1 MIYLFLCIISST
13 LIFVIFKFLDRLQIP
28 VLPVIIYN
36 YLIASLLGFV
46 ITGNKLSS
54 MLGGEKDWLPLSLI
68 IGVLFIV
75 MFFIIGKS
83 SEKAG
88 ISITTVASKMSV
100 VSPIIFSIIIDPLD
114 DVNLLK
120 IAGVIIALLAVFLT
134 IYKKKT
140 LDLDSQA
147 IVYPVVLFFGMG
159 IVDSLVKLA
168 QMTYIGAGELA
179 IFTAVL
185 FLIAFLTG
193 IVYLLVSHNKFSKLF
208 STKAFIWG
216 SLLGISNF
224 GSIYFIIKALNYR
237 GPQGRIIDGS
247 IVFGV
252 NNTGIVV
259 LSVLLGFLIFREKLR
274 NINYLGIFLALVAI
288 IIFAYA

>member
-13 LIFVIFKFLDRLQIP
+13 LIFVIFKFLGRLQIP

-36 YLIASLLGFV
+36 YLTASLLGFI

-54 MLGGEKDWLPLSLI
+54 TLGGEKSWLPLSLI
-68 IGVLFIV
+68 IGVLFIL

-88 ISITTVASKMSV
+88 LSITTVASKMSV

-114 DVNLLK
+114 EVTILK

-134 IYKKKT
+134 IYKKRT

-147 IVYPVVLFFGMG
+147 IIYPVALFFGMG

-168 QMTYIGAGELA
+168 QMTYIGEGDLA

-193 IVYLLVSHNKFSKLF
+193 IVYILISHNKFNVLF
-208 STKAFIWG
+208 SSKAFIWG
-216 SLLGISNF
+216 FLLGISNF
-224 GSIYFIIKALNYR
+224 GSIYFIIKALNYQ
-237 GPQGRIIDGS
+237 GPQGKIIDGS

-259 LSVLLGFLIFREKLR
+259 LSVILGFLIFREKLR
-274 NINYLGIFLALVAI
+274 NINYLGIFLALIAI